1 MNQTLTTWNPFR
13 DLTELSNR
21 LNSLAGNQCGAS
33 GKGRCATGDW
43 LPSVDIHED
52 ENGYTIHADLPRVD
66 KDNVTLTFSDRVLT
80 VEGERKSEE
89 KSEGSKVHLVERSY
103 GRFVR
108 SFRLPEDANGEA
120 IKATFKEGVLT
131 INVPK
136 REETKPKSIAINV
149 D

>member
-21 LNSLAGNQCGAS
+21 LNSLAGAQCGTS
-33 GKGRCATGDW
+33 VKGRRGVGSW
-43 LPSVDIHED
+43 LPAVDIHED
-52 ENGYTIHADLPRVD
+52 ESGYTIHADLPRVE

-80 VEGERKSEE
+80 VEGERKAEE
-89 KSEGSKVHLVERSY
+89 RSDTAKVHLVERSY

-131 INVPK
+131 VTVPK
-136 REETKPKSIAINV
+136 REETKPKSIEINV
-149 D
+149 A